1 MADGAGFKPG
11 DEPNAMRRSIVLSA
25 RSRLPPSIWL
35 PVIGLASV
43 GILTLLR
50 KVRRLRAE
58 ASRLVTELA
67 EARAESQRQMKLRM
81 EERAGRTGLQKR
93 LREQQSRTPKAA
105 QAQSTHTYT
114 AIGRVSSCFVERR
127 GTPRQGCL
135 VPGARAEL
143 KLSSHVVQASAALEG
158 LDLFSHVWLIYEFHE
173 NTNADKKQQVR
184 AKVHPPALGGAKIG
198 LFATRTPHRPN
209 AIGLTVARLLAV
221 RGDTLLL
228 GGADLVN
235 GTPVLDVK
243 PYLRH
248 DIRPE
253 ASVPSWCEP
262 VLASSLIRE
271 VEFSEAASAALA
283 ASVPRLRLYD
293 DEPTVRDAIVQTLL
307 LDIRSVHQGRGEAA
321 AGQRYHV
328 RLDKLD
334 ITFETYESHV
344 LVTSVECG
352 NAFGASGGDD
362 PARDDDGGP
371 RREVLYQQA
380 AVEP

>member
-1 MADGAGFKPG
+1 MIPFLALS
-11 DEPNAMRRSIVLSA
+11 RSP
-25 RSRLPPSIWL
+25 LPPSAWL
-35 PVIGLASV
+35 PALGLAGVS
-43 GILTLLR
+43 ILTLLHTA
-50 KVRRLRAE
+50 RRFRAE
-58 ASRLVTELA
+58 ASRLASELA
-67 EARAESQRQMKLRM
+67 EAQAESQRQMKLRF

-93 LREQQSRTPKAA
+93 LREQQQSRAPKAA
-105 QAQSTHTYT
+105 QAHATHTYST
-114 AIGRVSSCFVERR
+114 IGRVSSCFVERR

-143 KLSSHVVQASAALEG
+143 KLLSHVVQASAALEG
-158 LDLFSHVWLIYEFHE
+158 LELFSHVWLIYEFHE
-173 NTNADKKQQVR
+173 NTNAGKKQQVR

-209 AIGLTVARLLAV
+209 AIGLTVARLLGV

-228 GGADLVN
+228 GGADLVD

-253 ASVPSWCEP
+253 ASVPGWCEP

-271 VEFSEAASAALA
+271 VEFSEAASEALV

-293 DEPTVRDAIVQTLL
+293 DERTVREAIVQTLL

-334 ITFETYESHV
+334 ITFETYESRV
-344 LVTSVECG
+344 LVTSVE
-352 NAFGASGGDD
+352 FGKKLVRTSGED
-362 PARDDDGGP
+362 RREDDGGDGDGDGTS
-371 RREVLYQQA
+371 
-380 AVEP
+380 